1 MGSMLSEFD
10 KLLDN
15 ILNQKP
21 EFTREDILDRVRQ
34 KKEKIGPG
42 YLTDQGAL
50 FLIAEDLEIT
60 LTQTLKAEV
69 DLKDLSIGAKDVS
82 VKSRVL
88 NISPAKQFSRKD
100 GSPFLLRTM
109 TIYDNDSTV
118 SVKLWDEKANLPGIE
133 KLKPG
138 DLIKIIKAYI
148 KSDLNGSPTINV
160 GSGSE
165 IDKTNQESE
174 IRSIEALTIDSSE
187 IKENQND
194 LVVSGKIDGG
204 ISTLEFTNRRGEP
217 GKALRMRLKGEDNAV
232 TRVVLWGKDESLLPK
247 VVSQDAKVML
257 LGVRTKTG
265 NQGLEIHGN
274 DATMVKID
282 GGKEAEPVIVR
293 IATINRNE
301 KERTSAIGVDS
312 KKNLVYMSDSAN
324 MLDSVNNGDVIEC
337 MPSKVFG
344 NSLTIDSE
352 SFVRK
357 IDDNNSIPTLSD
369 LRTKISEIKSG
380 NDYCVEAIILK
391 ASEKREVQTKTGE
404 TIMLAEMFVE
414 DDSGQIWIK
423 GWRNQATL
431 LDGFSVGEVISVT
444 PVNAKVGLEGR
455 TELFLTRFSTVTKKN

>member
-1 MGSMLSEFD
+1 MGSKLSEFD

-69 DLKDLSIGAKDVS
+69 GLKDLSIGAKDVS

-138 DLIKIIKAYI
+138 DLIKIIKAYV

-165 IDKTNQESE
+165 IDKTDQESE

-247 VVSQDAKVML
+247 VVSQDAKIML

-301 KERTSAIGVDS
+301 KERTSA
-312 KKNLVYMSDSAN
+312 
-324 MLDSVNNGDVIEC
+324 
-337 MPSKVFG
+337 
-344 NSLTIDSE
+344 
-352 SFVRK
+352 
-357 IDDNNSIPTLSD
+357 
-369 LRTKISEIKSG
+369 
-380 NDYCVEAIILK
+380 
-391 ASEKREVQTKTGE
+391 
-404 TIMLAEMFVE
+404 
-414 DDSGQIWIK
+414 
-423 GWRNQATL
+423 
-431 LDGFSVGEVISVT
+431 
-444 PVNAKVGLEGR
+444 
-455 TELFLTRFSTVTKKN
+455 

>member
-1 MGSMLSEFD
+1 MGSKLSEFD

-34 KKEKIGPG
+34 KKEKIGSG

-165 IDKTNQESE
+165 IDKTDQESE

-217 GKALRMRLKGEDNAV
+217 GKALRMRLKGKDNAL

-312 KKNLVYMSDSAN
+312 KK
-324 MLDSVNNGDVIEC
+324 I
-337 MPSKVFG
+337 
-344 NSLTIDSE
+344 
-352 SFVRK
+352 
-357 IDDNNSIPTLSD
+357 
-369 LRTKISEIKSG
+369 
-380 NDYCVEAIILK
+380 
-391 ASEKREVQTKTGE
+391 
-404 TIMLAEMFVE
+404 
-414 DDSGQIWIK
+414 
-423 GWRNQATL
+423 
-431 LDGFSVGEVISVT
+431 
-444 PVNAKVGLEGR
+444 
-455 TELFLTRFSTVTKKN
+455 

>member
-1 MGSMLSEFD
+1 MGSKLSEFD

-247 VVSQDAKVML
+247 VVSQDAKIML

-312 KKNLVYMSDSAN
+312 KKNLVYMSDSSN